1 MPTIDINLNNVQE
14 TLVSGTNIK
23 TINGESVLGSGDLD
37 VSEDAA
43 AIKTKYESNPNT
55 NAFTDAEKSKLSNQ
69 SGTNT
74 GDQDISGIATNA
86 NAITTIQGEQTTQDD
101 AIALNTAKNSYPS
114 ADATKL
120 AGIEA
125 GAEVNDNAATIKTK
139 YESNADTNAFTD
151 AEKSTLA
158 NQSGINTGDQDI
170 SGIATNAS
178 AITTIQGEQ
187 TTQDAAIAL
196 NTAKVGITPTQAAD
210 ITTNNAKRTYP
221 LADETKL
228 AGIEAGAQVNDNAA
242 EIKTKYESN
251 ADTNAFTD
259 ADKTNLGNQ
268 SGTNTGDQ
276 DLSGLQDT
284 LVSGTNIKTI
294 NGDSVLGVGN
304 ITIASLSVGTD
315 GQIPYT
321 NAAGD
326 DLAYSNWLIRTDNT
340 LTINQTADR
349 KGIRINGYDDKSAN
363 YIAAYVD
370 PFGNPYVYGVGTLN
384 IASSGSMKV
393 TSGGYF
399 RITAPSKI
407 QLLSDTSIG
416 TTSYLGATLGVKGSG
431 TTSATTS
438 FLVENSAGAD
448 LLKVTD
454 DGALSLLTGRLRLL
468 NQQSSFDTSGAGNLG
483 SIYVTDDDASFP
495 FNSVGNLIL
504 QSRSNASRGIGF
516 ATGFPAAVSMFI
528 SGGGNVGIGVDNPTE
543 RLDIDGNLKLTGT
556 IASDGGF
563 ANEIA
568 VSGVGVP
575 TWLINNTDTSMY
587 DAQTIGRVAWKVNDA
602 NAGGVTET
610 GAIEMEFHDN
620 IPGGPSQGTAGEGA
634 DLVIKTG
641 LVAVTG
647 AGQVLTEQMRITK
660 NGYVILANVPTS
672 SAGLAA
678 GTLWNN
684 SGVINIV

>member
-1 MPTIDINLNNVQE
+1 MTQIPNNAQFRADTTGVPIVE
-14 TLVSGTNIK
+14 K
-23 TINGESVLGSGDLD
+23 GSN
-37 VSEDAA
+37 S
-43 AIKTKYESNPNT
+43 TKSRSQFYT
-55 NAFTDAEKSKLSNQ
+55 M
-69 SGTNT
+69 
-74 GDQDISGIATNA
+74 QDIA
-86 NAITTIQGEQTTQDD
+86 
-101 AIALNTAKNSYPS
+101 
-114 ADATKL
+114 
-120 AGIEA
+120 
-125 GAEVNDNAATIKTK
+125 
-139 YESNADTNAFTD
+139 
-151 AEKSTLA
+151 
-158 NQSGINTGDQDI
+158 
-170 SGIATNAS
+170 
-178 AITTIQGEQ
+178 
-187 TTQDAAIAL
+187 
-196 NTAKVGITPTQAAD
+196 
-210 ITTNNAKRTYP
+210 
-221 LADETKL
+221 
-228 AGIEAGAQVNDNAA
+228 
-242 EIKTKYESN
+242 
-251 ADTNAFTD
+251 
-259 ADKTNLGNQ
+259 
-268 SGTNTGDQ
+268 
-276 DLSGLQDT
+276 
-284 LVSGTNIKTI
+284 
-294 NGDSVLGVGN
+294 DSVASVVGV
-304 ITIASLSVGTD
+304 SFGTS

-326 DLAYSNWLIRTDNT
+326 DLAYSAN
-340 LTINQTADR
+340 LTWDGTNSR
-349 KGIRINGYDDKSAN
+349 L
-363 YIAAYVD
+363 
-370 PFGNPYVYGVGTLN
+370 GVG
-384 IASSGSMKV
+384 V
-393 TSGGYF
+393 T
-399 RITAPSKI
+399 PSAR
-407 QLLSDTSIG
+407 LH
-416 TTSYLGATLGVKGSG
+416 VKGSG

-454 DGALSLLTGRLRLL
+454 DGALSLLTGRLRLS
-468 NQQSSFDTSGAGNLG
+468 NQQSSFDTLTGNLG

-495 FNSVGNLIL
+495 FNLVGNLIL
-504 QSRSNASRGIGF
+504 QSRSNAFRGIGF
-516 ATGFPAAVSMFI
+516 ATGNTASVRMFI
-528 SGGGNVGIGVDNPTE
+528 SGVGNVGIGVDNPTE